1 MLTGTPVTYEE
12 LIQNTDI
19 SIQMKQ
25 RETVVKGRRL
35 AGQDGT
41 GLKSQLLGNLRRE
54 SHKFKGCLGDL
65 AAVAQGQPWQL
76 RGTLYEKEEQELEVW
91 MSGRLLA

>member
-1 MLTGTPVTYEE
+1 
-12 LIQNTDI
+12 
-19 SIQMKQ
+19 MKQ

-65 AAVAQGQPWQL
+65 AAVAAQGQPWQL
-76 RGTLYEKEEQELEVW
+76 CGTLYEKEEQELEVR

>member
-12 LIQNTDI
+12 LIQNTGI

-25 RETVVKGRRL
+25 RETLVKGRRL

-65 AAVAQGQPWQL
+65 QL
-76 RGTLYEKEEQELEVW
+76 
-91 MSGRLLA
+91 LLKVNLGNFVGPCMRKKSKSWR